1 MSKKFYY
8 FILFIIFPCLIF
20 SRTMTFEDLC
30 KMKRLGEFS
39 LSNNDK
45 YIVFTLSEV
54 FLDENRSNSDLY
66 LFNINSGDVKKLT
79 ETDKS
84 ESSPQWSNDD
94 NYVYYISENVDPAQ
108 IYRINIKTSN
118 TEKVTNFPLGVDSFY
133 LSKDGKTLLFTS
145 TVFVDCKGDIE
156 CSQNKFKGE
165 ENAKVKAQIIDKLL
179 YRHWNKWYN
188 GKYTHLFF
196 YNINS
201 NNYYDVSSS
210 DLEVPPFSLGGER
223 DFDISPDS
231 TELAFVVNRDS
242 DLSTS
247 TNKDIILSQAN
258 SQSQFTLTLK
268 NKGYDGYPR
277 YSPDGKYIAY
287 KSQYTPNYESD
298 RFRLLLYDRIN
309 NKSYDLTTNF
319 DNWVEEI
326 VWSRDSKY
334 LYFTVDEN
342 GYTPLYRINIPNFVM
357 SGTVKREK
365 IIDNLYCYNINVAK
379 NNNIYFAA
387 SSLTRPVDIYVFNG
401 QDIKKLTTYNDALL
415 NELDLG
421 EEENIRYQ
429 GVDRAIQAFIVKPP
443 YFNSGTKY
451 PFLYLIHGGPQSM
464 WNDNWSYR
472 WNAQMFAAR
481 GYVVMMP
488 NPTGSIGFGQDFI
501 NDISGDWGGRVYEEL
516 MKGADYA
523 SSLPYVDSNKMGAA
537 GASFG
542 GYMINWIEGHT
553 DRFKALVSHDG
564 IFSTISFMGST
575 EELWFPF
582 HDFSGPFWE
591 NKNIYEKWSPHNYV
605 DNFATPCLVVHG
617 GLDYRVDLS
626 EGLQLFT
633 ALQQKEIPSKLL
645 YFPDE
650 GHWVMKHQNSRLW
663 YNTILDWFDS
673 YLK

>member
-1 MSKKFYY
+1 
-8 FILFIIFPCLIF
+8 
-20 SRTMTFEDLC
+20 MTFEDLC

-342 GYTPLYRINIPNFVM
+342 V
-357 SGTVKREK
+357 
-365 IIDNLYCYNINVAK
+365 
-379 NNNIYFAA
+379 
-387 SSLTRPVDIYVFNG
+387 
-401 QDIKKLTTYNDALL
+401 
-415 NELDLG
+415 
-421 EEENIRYQ
+421 
-429 GVDRAIQAFIVKPP
+429 
-443 YFNSGTKY
+443 
-451 PFLYLIHGGPQSM
+451 
-464 WNDNWSYR
+464 
-472 WNAQMFAAR
+472 
-481 GYVVMMP
+481 
-488 NPTGSIGFGQDFI
+488 
-501 NDISGDWGGRVYEEL
+501 
-516 MKGADYA
+516 
-523 SSLPYVDSNKMGAA
+523 
-537 GASFG
+537 
-542 GYMINWIEGHT
+542 
-553 DRFKALVSHDG
+553 
-564 IFSTISFMGST
+564 
-575 EELWFPF
+575 
-582 HDFSGPFWE
+582 
-591 NKNIYEKWSPHNYV
+591 
-605 DNFATPCLVVHG
+605 
-617 GLDYRVDLS
+617 
-626 EGLQLFT
+626 
-633 ALQQKEIPSKLL
+633 
-645 YFPDE
+645 
-650 GHWVMKHQNSRLW
+650 
-663 YNTILDWFDS
+663 
-673 YLK
+673 